1 MSSRTRHKQCEGSLA
16 FEHLDRDSS
25 FHFVPF
31 RMTSHREGYIAWL
44 CSEPRPMVEC
54 EESLCHPEPDTDGV
68 RDLLFLTRNGGDC
81 SLAWQE
87 MLRYAQHDIRLGGV
101 RFFGVLPLRMTAFPR
116 ATTLC
121 HSERTRGIPCYLFE
135 ILHYAYAAFRMT
147 CAVLNDRCGE
157 RDGRHHAP
165 KSSYIS
171 ISEGTPRSQSIFF
184 TALDMGPGPHI

>member
-1 MSSRTRHKQCEGSLA
+1 MSSRTRHKQCEGSPLSYSKRWRLFSRLA
-16 FEHLDRDSS
+16 GDASLLLS
-25 FHFVPF
+25 
-31 RMTSHREGYIAWL
+31 MTYAW
-44 CSEPRPMVEC
+44 
-54 EESLCHPEPDTDGV
+54 
-68 RDLLFLTRNGGDC
+68 
-81 SLAWQE
+81 
-87 MLRYAQHDIRLGGV
+87 GV

-147 CAVLNDRCGE
+147 CAVLHDRCGE

>member
-54 EESLCHPEPDTDGV
+54 EESLCHPEPATDGV

-87 MLRYAQHDIRLGGV
+87 MLRYAQHDIRLGG
-101 RFFGVLPLRMTAFPR
+101 G
-116 ATTLC
+116 
-121 HSERTRGIPCYLFE
+121 E
-135 ILHYAYAAFRMT
+135 ILRGFTPQNDSVPEGDNPLSFR
-147 CAVLNDRCGE
+147 AHARNPVL
-157 RDGRHHAP
+157 
-165 KSSYIS
+165 
-171 ISEGTPRSQSIFF
+171 FV
-184 TALDMGPGPHI
+184 